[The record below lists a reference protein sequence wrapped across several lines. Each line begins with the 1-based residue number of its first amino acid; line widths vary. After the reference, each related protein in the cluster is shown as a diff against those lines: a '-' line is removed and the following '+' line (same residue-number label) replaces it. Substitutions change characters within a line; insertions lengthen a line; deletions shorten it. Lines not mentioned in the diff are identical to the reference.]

1 MKEIQL
7 TQGKVA
13 IVDDEDYKY
22 LNQWKWHTQE
32 SRPGKFYAAR
42 NISVNGKKKI
52 ELMHRLI
59 LKLDTTAIHV
69 DHIDNDGLNNTRKN
83 IRACN
88 NTENQRNRSKSINNK
103 SGFKG
108 VSWHKLQKKYQAHI
122 SDNNSRLIY
131 LGRFTCPIEAARAY
145 NAAALIHHGEFAR
158 LNEI

>member
-1 MKEIQL
+1 M
-7 TQGKVA
+7 A
-13 IVDDEDYKY
+13 
-22 LNQWKWHTQE
+22 HTN
-32 SRPGKFYAAR
+32 R

-52 ELMHRLI
+52 QFMHRLL
-59 LKLDTTAIHV
+59 LKLDTTVIQG

-88 NTENQRNRSKSINNK
+88 NTENQRNRSKRINNK

-108 VSWHKLQKKYQAHI
+108 VSWHKLRKTYQAYI

-131 LGRFTCPIEAARAY
+131 LGSFACPIEAARAY

-158 LNEI
+158 LNEIPA